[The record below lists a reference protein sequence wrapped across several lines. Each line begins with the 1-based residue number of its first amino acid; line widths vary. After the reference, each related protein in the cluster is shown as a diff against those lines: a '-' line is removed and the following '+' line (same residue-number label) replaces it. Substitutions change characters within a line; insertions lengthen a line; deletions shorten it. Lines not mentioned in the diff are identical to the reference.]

1 MRSNNFCFYTGFFGQ
16 TRKKTWER
24 KSLLAPEKLGMHLRS
39 KFENLKKKEN
49 DKEKKHEQRDR
60 TIFKRIIQKFN

>member
-1 MRSNNFCFYTGFFGQ
+1 
-16 TRKKTWER
+16 
-24 KSLLAPEKLGMHLRS
+24 MHLRS

-60 TIFKRIIQKFN
+60 TIFKRTIQKFN